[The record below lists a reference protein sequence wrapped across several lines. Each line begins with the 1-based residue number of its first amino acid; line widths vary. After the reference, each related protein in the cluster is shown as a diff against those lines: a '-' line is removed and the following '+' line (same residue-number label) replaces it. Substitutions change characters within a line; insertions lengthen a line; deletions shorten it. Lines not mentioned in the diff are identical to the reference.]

1 MLAVMFLFAAIA
13 GPATAA
19 PIVFRF
25 AGQSPPDHM
34 ATKTMEQ
41 MAKEI
46 KDGTKGR
53 VEVKVYPASQL
64 GNYSLVMEEMIRGT
78 VDLSLI
84 HISEPTRRS

>member
-1 MLAVMFLFAAIA
+1 MKKFAVILAVMFLFVAVA

-34 ATKTMEQ
+34 ATKTMNL

-46 KDGTKGR
+46 
-53 VEVKVYPASQL
+53 AQ
-64 GNYSLVMEEMIRGT
+64 
-78 VDLSLI
+78 
-84 HISEPTRRS
+84 